1 MSYNINWAIYNLKKR
16 KMKNILLVG
25 TLLFTLM
32 FMSCN
37 DAPKSELGHNENE
50 GVSETNKSEEDTHG
64 EEGHNE
70 EEEGEGHHQEEGHE
84 EEEGVV
90 ELTIQQ
96 GETIGLEMKPLE
108 ERNLGNNIKVTGLLE
123 LFPQDRAN
131 ISPFVGGNVRSIK
144 VIEGDQV
151 RKGEVL
157 AYLEHPDIISMQQ
170 EFQENNDELVF
181 LKQDFERKQTLFD
194 KGVSSGKEFQ
204 MAQSKFRSTTSS
216 VNALRSKLRLL
227 GLNTDKIA
235 EGQIFSAVPITT
247 PISGFV
253 DEVMVSLG
261 DYIAPQTKMVTVSDN
276 SKLHVDL
283 KVYEKDISKVKLG
296 QQIFFTVASKPN
308 EILKAK
314 VHSIGKTFEADPKA
328 LHVHADMDNKNG
340 DLLPGMYV
348 EGRIVQGE
356 KMGYAVPEAAIIK
369 EGEQSFIFILDE
381 DEEMEESKMKF
392 KMILVTVG
400 ITDLGFVEVNLPA
413 DVSTDAKV
421 VIKGAYMLS
430 SEMIKG
436 ELDHDH

>member
-1 MSYNINWAIYNLKKR
+1 LRYNFNWAIYNLKKR

-25 TLLFTLM
+25 TILFTLI

-50 GVSETNKSEEDTHG
+50 GVSETNKSEEDSHS
-64 EEGHNE
+64 
-70 EEEGEGHHQEEGHE
+70 

-108 ERNLGNNIKVTGLLE
+108 KRNLGNNIKVTGVLE

-151 RKGEVL
+151 KKGEVL

-170 EFQENNDELVF
+170 EFQEKNDELVF

-204 MAQSKFRSTTSS
+204 LARSKFRSTTSS
-216 VNALRSKLRLL
+216 VNALKSKLKLL
-227 GLNTDKIA
+227 GLKTDKIA

-247 PISGFV
+247 PINGFV

-261 DYIAPQTKMVTVSDN
+261 DYVAPQTKMFTVSDN

-296 QQIFFTVASKPN
+296 QQIFFTAASKPN

-314 VHSIGKTFEADPKA
+314 VHSIGKTFETNPKA

-356 KMGYAVPEAAIIK
+356 KMGYTVPEEAIIK

-381 DEEMEESKMKF
+381 DEEMEANKMKF
-392 KMILVTVG
+392 KMIPVTVG
-400 ITDLGFVEVNLPA
+400 IIDLGFVEVNLPA
-413 DVSTDAKV
+413 EVSKEVKV
-421 VIKGAYMLS
+421 VIKGAYNLS
-430 SEMIKG
+430 SEMGKG
-436 ELDHDH
+436 DLEHDH

>member
-1 MSYNINWAIYNLKKR
+1 MICNINWAIYNLKKR
-16 KMKNILLVG
+16 EMKNILLVS
-25 TLLFTLM
+25 TVLFALM

-37 DAPKSELGHNENE
+37 DAQKSELGHNEAE
-50 GVSETNKSEEDTHG
+50 GVSKTNEAEEDAHG
-64 EEGHNE
+64 EEGHDE
-70 EEEGEGHHQEEGHE
+70 GEEEGGHS

-90 ELTIQQ
+90 ELTKQQ
-96 GETIGLEMKPLE
+96 AETIGLEIKPLE
-108 ERNLGNNIKVTGLLE
+108 ERNLGNNIKVTGVLE

-170 EFQENNDELVF
+170 EFQEKNYELVF
-181 LKQDFERKQTLFD
+181 LEQDFERKQTLYD

-204 MAQSKFRSTTSS
+204 RAQSKFRSTTSS

-227 GLNTDKIA
+227 GLNIDKIA
-235 EGQIFSAVPITT
+235 EGQIFPAVPIFT

-253 DEVMVSLG
+253 DEVMVNLG
-261 DYIAPQTKMVTVSDN
+261 DYVAPQTKMFTVSDN

-283 KVYEKDISKVKLG
+283 KVYEKDISKVELG
-296 QQIFFTVASKPN
+296 QQIFFTVASKPS

-314 VHSIGKTFEADPKA
+314 VHSIGKTFETDTKA
-328 LHVHADMDNKNG
+328 LHIHADMDNKNG

-356 KMGYAVPEAAIIK
+356 KKGLAVLEEAIIK

-381 DEEMEESKMKF
+381 DEEKEANKMKF
-392 KMILVTVG
+392 KMIPVTVG

-413 DVSTDAKV
+413 EVSKDAKV
-421 VIKGAYMLS
+421 VINGAYNLS

-436 ELDHDH
+436 ELEHGH